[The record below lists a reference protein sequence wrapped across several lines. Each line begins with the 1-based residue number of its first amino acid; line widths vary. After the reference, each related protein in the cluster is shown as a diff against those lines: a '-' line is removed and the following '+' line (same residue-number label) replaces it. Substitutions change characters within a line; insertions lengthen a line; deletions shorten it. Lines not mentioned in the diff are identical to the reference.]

1 MMSGKRTAFIV
12 FVLGLMAAIMV
23 AGCGGGSSSGG
34 ESTSSGEPAK
44 TNEGETK
51 SAAAGGSSGV
61 IAEATSRVTAAMK
74 APTWNSP
81 GPSFDA
87 GKASGK
93 KVAIIA
99 VTTEVPAVNELDEEM
114 VAAFKEAGVST
125 TVGNGKASPTEFA
138 RLMQQAIQ
146 ANVAA
151 IILNAVDPKAVA
163 QPLRQAKE
171 AGVPVITMFEAD
183 PSQPLPEGV
192 VGRAD
197 FSYKEAGE
205 LLAAWTASDSE
216 GDADSVAIQS
226 SDAPSQAAYLAGF
239 EEGYEKYCAE
249 CELSVKD
256 VAVADWQSRLGST
269 ARSALLEDP
278 NVNYL
283 LPLYDGM
290 MLNVVPAVQ
299 QAGKIGEVKMG
310 SLNATPAVMEFLVN
324 EEIQM
329 DIGESNPWLAWAAA
343 DQTLR
348 AITGEQPVENE
359 NVPLRIF
366 TQENFPSEVGSESD
380 PSTWYGS
387 VDFRGEY
394 KKLWGVE

>member
-1 MMSGKRTAFIV
+1 MIDSTKRAVLAFCALGVVIAIV
-12 FVLGLMAAIMV
+12 A
-23 AGCGGGSSSGG
+23 AGCGSSGSG
-34 ESTSSGEPAK
+34 TESTTESEATTSETTDSGE
-44 TNEGETK
+44 
-51 SAAAGGSSGV
+51 GGGV
-61 IAEATSRVTAAMK
+61 VAEATSLVEAAMK
-74 APTWNSP
+74 EPTWKSP
-81 GPSFDA
+81 GPSFD
-87 GKASGK
+87 GSKASGK

-114 VAAFKEAGVST
+114 VSALKEAGVST

-146 ANVAA
+146 TNVSA

-197 FSYKEAGE
+197 FSYKEAGG

-216 GDADSVAIQS
+216 GEANTVAIQS
-226 SDAPSQAAYLAGF
+226 SDAPSMAAYLAGF
-239 EEGYEKYCAE
+239 EEAYEKFCGE

-256 VAVADWQSRLGST
+256 VSVADWQSRLGPT
-269 ARSALLEDP
+269 ARSALLNDP
-278 NVNYL
+278 NVDYL
-283 LPLYDGM
+283 LPMYDGM

-299 QAGKIGEVKMG
+299 QAGKIGEVNMG

-343 DQTLR
+343 DQAMR
-348 AITGEQPVENE
+348 AIVGVPPVENE
-359 NVPLRIF
+359 NVPLRVF
-366 TQENFPSEVGSESD
+366 TNDNFPSEVGSASD
-380 PSTWYGS
+380 PSTWYGT
-387 VDFRGEY
+387 VDFRAEY
-394 KKLWGVE
+394 KKLWGVG

>member
-1 MMSGKRTAFIV
+1 MTDSGKRRATLAVSLLAVIV
-12 FVLGLMAAIMV
+12 AIAV
-23 AGCGGGSSSGG
+23 AGCGSSG
-34 ESTSSGEPAK
+34 STSS
-44 TNEGETK
+44 TSETTAT
-51 SAAAGGSSGV
+51 SGGATGSESSGSGAV
-61 IAEATSRVTAAMK
+61 AEATTRVQEAMK
-74 APTWNSP
+74 APVWKSP
-81 GPSFDA
+81 GPSFKA
-87 GKASGK
+87 SEASGK
-93 KVAIIA
+93 KVAIVA

-114 VAAFKEAGVST
+114 VSALKEAGVST
-125 TVGNGKASPTEFA
+125 TVGNGKASPTEYA

-146 ANVAA
+146 ANVSA

-163 QPLRQAKE
+163 QPLLQAKE

-216 GDADSVAIQS
+216 GEANSVAIQS
-226 SDAPSQAAYLAGF
+226 SDAPSMAAYLAGF
-239 EEGYEKYCAE
+239 EEAYGTYCGE

-256 VAVADWQSRLGST
+256 ISVADWQSRLGPT

-278 NVNYL
+278 SVNYL
-283 LPLYDGM
+283 LPMYDGM

-310 SLNATPAVMEFLVN
+310 SLNATPAVMEFLTN
-324 EEIQM
+324 GEIQM

-348 AITGEQPVENE
+348 AIVGVPTVRVE
-359 NVPLRIF
+359 NVPLRVF
-366 TQENFPSEVGSESD
+366 TAENFPSEVGSESD
-380 PSTWYGS
+380 PSTWYGP
-387 VDFRGEY
+387 VDFMAEY
-394 KKLWGVE
+394 KKLWELG